1 MSPNSATLFL
11 GGANIQVQPS
21 FANTD
26 FSGGYV
32 VSTSANTKSVA
43 GGGVSY
49 TLIQMNA
56 SNGNVSSGYYD
67 VNDTGVVG
75 QANLTGAYTLNSNGR
90 INGSFSV
97 NGMGLPFAMYLF
109 SPSQGY
115 YLDERTSIYGGGGSI
130 YGQNSAVNTNSAWA
144 GSYATK
150 QFGYFISSAGT
161 IVPSNATA
169 ITGQISSNGSGTLAG
184 TLDII
189 DPVSIYLPPQT
200 LQGTY
205 NVTNVAPGRRR
216 SR

>member
-1 MSPNSATLFL
+1 
-11 GGANIQVQPS
+11 
-21 FANTD
+21 
-26 FSGGYV
+26 
-32 VSTSANTKSVA
+32 
-43 GGGVSY
+43 
-49 TLIQMNA
+49 
-56 SNGNVSSGYYD
+56 
-67 VNDTGVVG
+67 
-75 QANLTGAYTLNSNGR
+75 
-90 INGSFSV
+90 
-97 NGMGLPFAMYLF
+97 MYLF

-115 YLDERTSIYGGGGSI
+115 YLDERTAAVGGGSI

-205 NVTNVAPGRRR
+205 NITNVAPGRMTVAITTPTDGTRNYVGYIVDQTR
-216 SR
+216 VVLLDVDSGAITAGGDAVRQF